1 VYGGIGKYLPKGA
14 KYETVFDDELECDY
28 RYFLFPH
35 LIREYAK
42 NKLGYD
48 RSNKQNRYKKYAQN
62 LFVAVTARIIH
73 KNILGTDD
81 DFKKDISE
89 LEKMIQNIGLFT
101 KILKTTDKVVTKF
114 LEDSKVEEKID
125 EANTAHNFFSN
136 QVYSKDMLEVIDSKI
151 RQEQE
156 EIDYIK
162 KTISGI

>member
-1 VYGGIGKYLPKGA
+1 M
-14 KYETVFDDELECDY
+14 C
-28 RYFLFPH
+28 
-35 LIREYAK
+35 IRDSAK
-42 NKLGYD
+42 NELGYD
-48 RSNKQNRYKKYAQN
+48 RSNTHDRYKKYAQN

-73 KNILGTDD
+73 KNILGKDD

-151 RQEQE
+151 RQEEE
-156 EIDYIK
+156 EINYIK
-162 KTISGI
+162 KTISSL